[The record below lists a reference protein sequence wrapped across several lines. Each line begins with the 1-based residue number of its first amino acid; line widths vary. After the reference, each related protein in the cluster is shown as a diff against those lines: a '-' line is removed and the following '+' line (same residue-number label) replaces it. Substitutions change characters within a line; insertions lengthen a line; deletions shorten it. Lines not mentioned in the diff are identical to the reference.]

1 MRKFVLSL
9 MAVLGFAGTSAF
21 AQTSL
26 SEAVAAGNKV
36 FVQIVNDNEYPIP
49 ADEVA
54 DVIREFS
61 NAGQWTAVE
70 TAEEADFILRVET
83 RKKVVFNSP
92 RTWMTPSVLDKE
104 SNVLWKG
111 DKIKADATMFNGY
124 KSTNT
129 CIRKVIENGFYKEL
143 FKKAGRNVPVIE

>member
-9 MAVLGFAGTSAF
+9 MAVLGFAGTTAF

-26 SEAVAAGNKV
+26 SEAVAAGN
-36 FVQIVNDNEYPIP
+36 NEYPIP

-61 NAGQWTAVE
+61 NAGQWTSVE

-111 DKIKADATMFNGY
+111 EKIKADATMFNGY
-124 KSTNT
+124 KATNT
-129 CIRKVIENGFYKEL
+129 CIRKVIENGFYKDL